1 MPRCILSSVDYPE
14 FWLRES
20 VLQLEK
26 TWRIQIAWIQ
36 LLGLTVMTMRI
47 LIAEIYYVPSTG
59 IIPLNT
65 LSLNFFFTISLNFK
79 QKAYKSGP
87 QHFWHQG
94 PVSWKTIFLWTR
106 VLAGWFQDDSSPLHS
121 LCTLLLLLLYQ
132 LHLRSSGIRSW
143 RLGTPIFITR

>member
-1 MPRCILSSVDYPE
+1 MYPLKR
-14 FWLRES
+14 WLPW
-20 VLQLEK
+20 VLVKGVCATIGENLKDSDCMNSTSWSHCDDNED
-26 TWRIQIAWIQ
+26 TNSWD
-36 LLGLTVMTMRI
+36 LLCALHGDHPFKYT
-47 LIAEIYYVPSTG
+47 
-59 IIPLNT
+59 IIK
-65 LSLNFFFTISLNFK
+65 FFFTISLNFK

-106 VLAGWFQDDSSPLHS
+106 VLAGWFQDASSPLHS